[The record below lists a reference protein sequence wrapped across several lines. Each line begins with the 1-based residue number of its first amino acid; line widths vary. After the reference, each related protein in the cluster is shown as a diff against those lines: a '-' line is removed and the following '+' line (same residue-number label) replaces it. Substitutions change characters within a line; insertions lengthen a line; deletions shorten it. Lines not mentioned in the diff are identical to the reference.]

1 MKKEY
6 EKPVLEVTVYDIEVI
21 ADGSGFEAEIDLG
34 EWWT

>member
-6 EKPVLEVTVYDIEVI
+6 EKPVLEVTVYDIEVTT
-21 ADGSGFEAEIDLG
+21 DGSGFEAEIDLG